1 MFEDTECTNCI
12 KMLERCYADDKKAM
26 KSRCR
31 KILLRFHPDKGGNPE
46 DFKEISNCYNK
57 FFVNE
62 KPHRNECIILS
73 KKYAVKNRL
82 TEEAK
87 NRKDILFEQE
97 LQRERDR
104 ERIEQERQRQEQER
118 QRQEQERQRQERIE
132 QERQRQRQER
142 IEQERQR
149 QERIEQERQR
159 QEKERRRQE
168 KVIEIEEREKKV
180 REQRNREIQEK
191 EKKRLAVLNLGDIL
205 KRKSFR
211 KSFRK
216 LQQTQ
221 KSSTSSRKRSA
232 LKNILKRKS
241 FRKLQQTQKSST
253 SSRKRS
259 ALKNILKRKSFRKL
273 QKSPTS
279 SRRRSASSSSHKK
292 AGLTILRSLRKNT
305 SRIRKLN
312 IKPKERINIF
322 DKVIKEIPKA
332 VKKRSRKQELQNYRK
347 REERSN
353 LMKDIVKKANE
364 RSNRISNVVI
374 RQKSHKR
381 KRSSSVIQRKSH
393 KRKRSSSDSLSK
405 LISKMERMNI
415 NDEISKPSQKR
426 RKKIKLNK

>member
-118 QRQEQERQRQERIE
+118 QRQERIE

-205 KRKSFR
+205 KRKSF
-211 KSFRK
+211 
-216 LQQTQ
+216 
-221 KSSTSSRKRSA
+221 
-232 LKNILKRKS
+232 RKS